1 MIAFGICISD
11 RAKYERV
18 VRPCLDRCI
27 EPDSRVIE
35 LEHQTSIF
43 DAYNRILVAAA
54 ADPDLEG
61 LVLLH
66 DDLEILDHEIC
77 ERLRVLFRDTS
88 IAVAGVIGARNPRTL
103 AWWHYE
109 TLGYVRERHLPS
121 GVVTE
126 NRGNPSSGTHDVD
139 TVDGIFLALSPLA
152 VRSLRFDARSFRGF
166 DGYDADICAQARAA
180 GMRVVIVDIEVV
192 HNRRTETVYRDYGAF
207 RRSDFTWRS
216 KWLDAPR
223 WKRLSWRSRAYLAVL
238 EVRVRRWSWVRHCE
252 RFARLLASRT
262 RGRPR
267 S

>member
-27 EPDSRVIE
+27 EPNSRVIE

-54 ADPDLEG
+54 SDPDLEG

-77 ERLRVLFRDTS
+77 ERLRVLFRDRS

-126 NRGNPSSGTHDVD
+126 NRGSPAAVLTTSTRLTGSSWHCRLWRCEASDSTPGV
-139 TVDGIFLALSPLA
+139 P
-152 VRSLRFDARSFRGF
+152 R
-166 DGYDADICAQARAA
+166 
-180 GMRVVIVDIEVV
+180 
-192 HNRRTETVYRDYGAF
+192 F
-207 RRSDFTWRS
+207 RR
-216 KWLDAPR
+216 L
-223 WKRLSWRSRAYLAVL
+223 
-238 EVRVRRWSWVRHCE
+238 
-252 RFARLLASRT
+252 
-262 RGRPR
+262 
-267 S
+267 